1 MNDINDDEEKRQNSA
16 VRQKRS
22 CLISESK
29 SCEIGN
35 VFQCNVFI
43 FENNVF
49 AKIRNG
55 YKSLTIFV
63 KKLHR
68 RCLIWF

>member
-29 SCEIGN
+29 SCETGN
-35 VFQCNVFI
+35 QMFFNVVFSFSK
-43 FENNVF
+43 
-49 AKIRNG
+49 KI
-55 YKSLTIFV
+55 
-63 KKLHR
+63 KKLVMT
-68 RCLIWF
+68 